1 MFNGVK
7 LKVVQLGV
15 LGFCF
20 VFVSEHI
27 FSQFGIKVPKTSP
40 QCCITKLQAHTV
52 NMFGLFQLKDVSATL
67 TEGVYLVQHLKEVQP
82 NLVNLGK
89 HV

>member
-1 MFNGVK
+1 MCNGVK

-20 VFVSEHI
+20 VFV

-82 NLVNLGK
+82 NSKLT
-89 HV
+89 

>member
-40 QCCITKLQAHTV
+40 QCCRITKLQAHTV

-82 NLVNLGK
+82 NSKLT
-89 HV
+89 

>member
-1 MFNGVK
+1 MCNGVK

-20 VFVSEHI
+20 VFV

-67 TEGVYLVQHLKEVQP
+67 TEGVYLVQHLTEVQP
-82 NLVNLGK
+82 NSKLT
-89 HV
+89 

>member
-7 LKVVQLGV
+7 PKMVQLGV

-20 VFVSEHI
+20 VFV
-27 FSQFGIKVPKTSP
+27 FSQFGIKVLKTSP
-40 QCCITKLQAHTV
+40 QCCRITKLQAHSV
-52 NMFGLFQLKDVSATL
+52 NMFGLFQLKNVSATL

-82 NLVNLGK
+82 NSKLT
-89 HV
+89 